1 MGGVVSF
8 PLAASDIL
16 DGSGNKNKNLK
27 VPSRSD
33 ITDATLDAFAI
44 PGYGEEYLNDLLE
57 AGNEELEGL
66 LLVSAKAV
74 EDGDSIEGGNGATGG
89 LSKVPAAADDVTT
102 VNDAAEGNGDSSFTL
117 ANNIWAIAA
126 VAALGATFLTILTCT
141 TILWCD
147 WRKRKARK
155 ERIKE
160 QKLMKQQQQ
169 QQQGMMDPENGLVQN
184 NGDNFYPIHIPTMPS
199 EETNVTDN
207 NPSRSN
213 SDDYMHQNQTVA
225 GNTAAT
231 ARTST
236 RPSFMNTFRKKSTK
250 QSLGTKSKAAVNH
263 LQLSRSIDDEDPS
276 EISPSKSSMDKA
288 PSIVYSV
295 GEDTTTMLYPAIHRG
310 RQNSR
315 DLSEF
320 DGYSMDGMSII
331 GAGGTAGILDG
342 NSIIG
347 GGAGSG
353 SVGTGAGNTNTGSRS
368 GNKQHPLLQS
378 RDFDSVW
385 DDESKLT
392 IDESGTSSPG
402 GQHGHNLSIDSDP
415 LFLSSLRVDKSTII
429 NNLNRLDEDRDNNRV
444 STKNFLNEFDD
455 ENSQDDSEAS
465 SHQRGAFTMELL
477 MGSGKSKG
485 GRKSILDDDD
495 SILGDI
501 GGEVVGS
508 ANHSEYDMMDV
519 SSEVDAPAEE
529 NASAVIVPSSEESVD
544 SSPSWAG
551 KIKSALVKSSSKAAL
566 DQMLNDDESSSSVGG
581 GVGVAAS
588 GSAIFRTAK
597 TNDATNCDDAS
608 ASSSLPI
615 ETAPSRE
622 SQDQDSVIINNSILS
637 HHTSPNSVKEKFV
650 SSLGVSLSFSR
661 NNDDDNNSVSSARSA
676 KSSSSH
682 QSNSSRSSRAS
693 KSKGGNNEKYSKD
706 NALGLTNSMDEE
718 VDEDPSD
725 MIENINDMLTEC
737 RVILDTDV
745 DGPAK

>member
-1 MGGVVSF
+1 M
-8 PLAASDIL
+8 
-16 DGSGNKNKNLK
+16 
-27 VPSRSD
+27 
-33 ITDATLDAFAI
+33 
-44 PGYGEEYLNDLLE
+44 
-57 AGNEELEGL
+57 
-66 LLVSAKAV
+66 

-89 LSKVPAAADDVTT
+89 MGLSKVPVDDTTT
-102 VNDAAEGNGDSSFTL
+102 VLAGSESDTDGDSSSFTL
-117 ANNIWAIAA
+117 TNNIWAIAA
-126 VAALGATFLTILTCT
+126 VAALGAMFLTILTCT

-169 QQQGMMDPENGLVQN
+169 QGMVDPESGLLHNN
-184 NGDNFYPIHIPTMPS
+184 NGDSLYPIHIPTMPS
-199 EETNVTDN
+199 EETNVTEN
-207 NPSRSN
+207 NPSPNN
-213 SDDYMHQNQTVA
+213 SDDYMHQNQTAA

-231 ARTST
+231 TRTST
-236 RPSFMNTFRKKSTK
+236 KSSLMNTIRKKSTR

-331 GAGGTAGILDG
+331 GGSGTAGILDG

-353 SVGTGAGNTNTGSRS
+353 SLGAGAGNNLAGSRGGS
-368 GNKQHPLLQS
+368 KQQHPLLQS

-392 IDESGTSSPG
+392 NDESGASSPG
-402 GQHGHNLSIDSDP
+402 GQHGRNLSVDSDS
-415 LFLSSLRVDKSTII
+415 LIMSSQPSIMDKETII
-429 NNLNRLDEDRDNNRV
+429 NNLNRLDEDKDINNGV

-465 SHQRGAFTMELL
+465 SHQRGAFTLELL
-477 MGSGKSKG
+477 MGSGKAKG

-501 GGEVVGS
+501 GGDVV
-508 ANHSEYDMMDV
+508 HSVNRSEFDMMDAGT
-519 SSEVDAPAEE
+519 SKVDVPAEE
-529 NASAVIVPSSEESVD
+529 NTSAVIVPSSEESVD
-544 SSPSWAG
+544 SSPSWTG
-551 KIKSALVKSSSKAAL
+551 KIKSALMKSTSKTAL
-566 DQMLNDDESSSSVGG
+566 DQMLNDDESSSSAFGEA
-581 GVGVAAS
+581 GVAAS
-588 GSAIFRTAK
+588 SSAIFRTAT

-608 ASSSLPI
+608 TSSSLPI

-622 SQDQDSVIINNSILS
+622 SQDQDNNNINNSILS
-637 HHTSPNSVKEKFV
+637 HHTSPNSVKNKFV

-661 NNDDDNNSVSSARSA
+661 NNDDDSNSVSSARSA
-676 KSSSSH
+676 KSSSSR

-693 KSKGGNNEKYSKD
+693 KSKGGNKDKYDKD
-706 NALGLTNSMDEE
+706 KALGLTNSMDEE

-725 MIENINDMLTEC
+725 MIENIND
-737 RVILDTDV
+737 
-745 DGPAK
+745 